1 MLLLYYG
8 RFFFNVQNPTSMIST
23 ALNGRHDV
31 EKKPWFPRGSPLIR
45 TGDGMIAPRS
55 PVQFFH
61 TLDII
66 IIYYP

>member
-31 EKKPWFPRGSPLIR
+31 EKKTMVSEGV
-45 TGDGMIAPRS
+45 APNTNGGWHDCS
-55 PVQFFH
+55 
-61 TLDII
+61 
-66 IIYYP
+66 